1 MFYGHDA
8 CVMMLPQHV
17 TCVSKFQECKGSL
30 RAKVHE
36 GSKMRLDII
45 WHSLLVLGNIDR

>member
-1 MFYGHDA
+1 MKDKALDGLEQMFYGHDA

-30 RAKVHE
+30 RAKVHL
-36 GSKMRLDII
+36 GSEM
-45 WHSLLVLGNIDR
+45 